1 MNNTGA
7 SVFNN
12 RAVNVAVNNINSIA
26 ANVLNSGGV
35 GSNGVW
41 YLLGTLVILA
51 VSVYGLYHYGIIVL
65 PGSISPSG
73 ALTPDGEPTAAPSEL
88 PQPSKKPTA
97 EGGFGENWCFV
108 GEDLTGRWCVKVP
121 NAAACSPE
129 RLFSSRPG
137 CELVEAS
144 ASPAGINK
152 NGGATMTPLFAV
164 HTK

>member
-1 MNNTGA
+1 MNNK
-7 SVFNN
+7 
-12 RAVNVAVNNINSIA
+12 AVNEALNNINTVA

-35 GSNGVW
+35 GSNGIW
-41 YLLGTLVILA
+41 YLLGAIVILA
-51 VSVYGLYHYGIIVL
+51 AAVYGLYQYGVITL
-65 PGSISPSG
+65 PGVISPSG
-73 ALTPDGEPTAAPSEL
+73 ALVPAGEPSPMAPL
-88 PQPSKKPTA
+88 PPKKPAA

-121 NAAACSPE
+121 SANACSPE

-152 NGGATMTPLFAV
+152 NGGATMTPLFAS

>member
-12 RAVNVAVNNINSIA
+12 KTVNDAVNSINTVA

-35 GSNGVW
+35 GSNSIW
-41 YLLGTLVILA
+41 YLIGALVILV
-51 VSVYGLYHYGIIVL
+51 VSVYGLYRYGIIAL
-65 PGSISPSG
+65 PGAISPSG
-73 ALTPDGEPTAAPSEL
+73 VLTPAGEPTAPSDA
-88 PQPSKKPTA
+88 PSKKPSA

-121 NAAACSPE
+121 TASACSPE

>member
-12 RAVNVAVNNINSIA
+12 KAVNAAVNSINTVS

-35 GSNGVW
+35 GSNSIW
-41 YLLGTLVILA
+41 YLIGAVVILV
-51 VSVYGLYHYGIIVL
+51 VSVYGLYRYDIIAL
-65 PGSISPSG
+65 PGVISPSG
-73 ALTPDGEPTAAPSEL
+73 VLTPTGEPTLPSSDM
-88 PQPSKKPTA
+88 PSKKPA
-97 EGGFGENWCFV
+97 ADGGFGENWCFV

-121 NAAACSPE
+121 NASACSPE